1 MINSRFS
8 IVVIVGLVFVVLGLS
23 AFTVGE
29 RELAIKLQVG
39 RVVQANYDPG
49 LHFKI
54 PVYQTVRKFPS
65 QILKIDDAPQR
76 VFTLE
81 RTAMTVDYFV
91 KWRIVDEVPFYTSTG
106 GSQAVAMDRL
116 REIIKNSIVTE
127 FGKRTI
133 VEAISVERVALMRD
147 MLENAAETAQG
158 LGIEVVDF
166 RVKQVEFVA
175 EVRNSVYRQMREER
189 ARVAAET
196 RSEGEEAA
204 ELIRSTADKDRTVLM
219 ANAYRD
225 GQIIR
230 GEGDAKAADIYARAY
245 NKDAEFYAFYRSIT
259 AYKNSMGK
267 AGDLLSSRAC
277 CHSYRREN
285 IVSWW
290 RKSHNWETITSGR

>member
-1 MINSRFS
+1 MNNSRFS
-8 IVVIVGLVFVVLGLS
+8 AVVIFGIILVVIGLS

-39 RVVQANYDPG
+39 KVVEANYEPG

-91 KWRIVDEVPFYTSTG
+91 KWRIIDEVSFYTSTG
-106 GSQAVAMDRL
+106 GLQEVAMDRL
-116 REIIKNSIVTE
+116 REIVKNSIVTE

-133 VEAISVERVALMRD
+133 QEAISVERAELMRD
-147 MLENAAETAQG
+147 MLVNSAETAQG
-158 LGIEVVDF
+158 LGIQVVDF
-166 RVKQVEFVA
+166 RVKQVEFISD
-175 EVRNSVYRQMREER
+175 VRNSVYNQMREER

-204 ELIRSTADKDRTVLM
+204 ELIKSTADKDRTILL
-219 ANAYRD
+219 ANATRD

-230 GEGDAKAADIYARAY
+230 GEGDARAAEIYADAY
-245 NKDAEFYAFYRSIT
+245 NKDAEFYAFYRSIE
-259 AYKNSMGK
+259 AYRKSMGNS
-267 AGDLLSSRAC
+267 GDLLVLDPNNEFFRYLNQSDG
-277 CHSYRREN
+277 EQ
-285 IVSWW
+285 
-290 RKSHNWETITSGR
+290 